1 VPDRSERQPRSH
13 SQAAGHGPALAA
25 SLLVHLLVIVAL
37 LIWVRSTALP
47 PPEAA
52 PSTVEIVF
60 QAPAVPATETPT
72 TPPVEAAPAI
82 SPVSPPPVEEA
93 PASPPPPE
101 PRPAEAAPPPPEPP
115 PTPTVEA
122 APPAAAIPAPEAE
135 DLPTPP
141 IPPPAPPPEAFKPPP
156 KPAASAVRPQPRPVA
171 PAKPANPEPAPAASG
186 APAAT
191 AIPAPAEP
199 PAPVS
204 SDWRQA
210 LAAWLAAHKT
220 YPEVAR
226 RRGEQGSVALRFSV
240 ERSGRVADVTVERGS
255 GSAVLDA
262 AAEAMLRNATVPAFP
277 AAMAQDR
284 ISVTV
289 QIRFRLTD

>member
-1 VPDRSERQPRSH
+1 
-13 SQAAGHGPALAA
+13 
-25 SLLVHLLVIVAL
+25 LLLHAVVAL
-37 LIWVRSTALP
+37 LPAIWVRDVAP
-47 PPEAA
+47 PPLLPAS
-52 PSTVEIVF
+52 PIEIVF
-60 QAPAVPATETPT
+60 QLPAEPAPDA
-72 TPPVEAAPAI
+72 PPVPPVAAAPPAPAI
-82 SPVSPPPVEEA
+82 
-93 PASPPPPE
+93 PPPE
-101 PRPAEAAPPPPEPP
+101 QAEAAPPPPVPPPPQPVEAEPP
-115 PTPTVEA
+115 TATLPIVEPA
-122 APPAAAIPAPEAE
+122 PQAPPVTEA
-135 DLPTPP
+135 LPTPP
-141 IPPPAPPPEAFKPPP
+141 LPLPPPPETSRPPP
-156 KPAASAVRPQPRPVA
+156 KPLQASRPQPRPVA
-171 PAKPANPEPAPAASG
+171 PPRPAAPEPVPSAPS

-199 PAPVS
+199 PAPIS